1 MPKSRYRYW
10 CTRSSQR
17 CRDAS
22 PPCTFHAEAAFRRS
36 SFYTVMCIES
46 KAQIGR
52 NDIESEREAVFGNGG
67 RGREDDDSGV
77 EVCHEESHGLERI
90 LQFLRYLHIT

>member
-1 MPKSRYRYW
+1 
-10 CTRSSQR
+10 
-17 CRDAS
+17 
-22 PPCTFHAEAAFRRS
+22 
-36 SFYTVMCIES
+36 MCIES

-77 EVCHEESHGLERI
+77 EVCHEESHGLEGI
-90 LQFLRYLHIT
+90 LQLLRYLHIT